1 MLGRG
6 TVWCTLDN
14 QIKVA
19 ADLLMTIGPLLLP
32 FLIFQRKFIQ
42 AFITPGI
49 K

>member
-19 ADLLMTIGPLLLP
+19 ANLLMTIGPLLLP
-32 FLIFQRKFIQ
+32 FPIFQRQFLQ
-42 AFITPGI
+42 AFITLGI